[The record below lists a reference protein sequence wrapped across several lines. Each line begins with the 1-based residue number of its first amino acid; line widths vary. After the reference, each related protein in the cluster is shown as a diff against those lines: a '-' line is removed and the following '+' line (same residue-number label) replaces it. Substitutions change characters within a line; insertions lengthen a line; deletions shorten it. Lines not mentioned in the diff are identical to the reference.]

1 MTNHFK
7 NFIEKKGIWN
17 TKRVIFTDYAKRQEV
32 EFIRDNED
40 YKIQINYFI
49 KDDFKKENYPV
60 KKDAFYKKLSD
71 IVENTIYNKKD
82 YKLTNYIKLETLLAV
97 KFN

>member
-7 NFIEKKGIWN
+7 NFIEKRGIWN
-17 TKRVIFTDYAKRQEV
+17 TKRVTFTDYNKRQEV
-32 EFIRDNED
+32 EFIRNNED
-40 YKIQINYFI
+40 YKIQINYFV
-49 KDDFKKENYPV
+49 KSEFKKESYPI

>member
-7 NFIEKKGIWN
+7 NFIEKESIWN
-17 TKRVIFTDYAKRQEV
+17 TRRVTFTDYNKKQEV
-32 EFIRDNED
+32 EFIKDREN
-40 YKIQINYFI
+40 YKIQINHFV
-49 KDDFKKENYPV
+49 KDEFKKESYPV
-60 KKDAFYKKLSD
+60 KKDIFYKKLSD
-71 IVENTIYNKKD
+71 IVENTFYNKKD

>member
-1 MTNHFK
+1 MTNHFR

-17 TKRVIFTDYAKRQEV
+17 TRRVTFTDYDKRQEV
-32 EFIRDNED
+32 EFIRNNED
-40 YKIQINYFI
+40 YEIKINYFVKSDFI
-49 KDDFKKENYPV
+49 KEKYTV
-60 KKDAFYKKLSD
+60 KKGTFYKKLSE